1 EAGEEVEGISP
12 TPRNRDG
19 DPGAILPFPLRPA
32 TIVGWATVGLLA
44 VVAAIVSSG
53 AAAGVFATVAAGLL
67 AALPIVLSI
76 AGGGRQRRYGSAPA
90 VAPTGPAI
98 AAALHALDLSTA
110 GADAVRM

>member
-1 EAGEEVEGISP
+1 PQARAEAGEEAEGISP

-53 AAAGVFATVAAGLL
+53 AVAGGFATVAAGLL

-76 AGGGRQRRYGSAPA
+76 AGGRRHRRYGSRPTFAQLGSA
-90 VAPTGPAI
+90 IAEARHALAPT
-98 AAALHALDLSTA
+98 
-110 GADAVRM
+110 